1 MRRWQMLLVHVK
13 NRMEMGREVIADRG
27 IWTAKKRYIL
37 NVHNNEGVQY
47 KTPKLKMM
55 GIEAIKSSTPQVVR
69 EKFKEAFRVIVE
81 GTEEDTQKFISD
93 FRSEFKQLPPEDIAF
108 PRGVSNITKWHNTKT
123 VYNKGTPIHVRGAL
137 LFNKQV
143 KKHGLERRY
152 ELVKNGDKIKFCY
165 LKRPNPSGENVVAF
179 PLNLPKEL
187 NLNKYIDYDTM
198 FNKTFLDP
206 LQVILDSVGWEAEA
220 VSSLEDFLLD
230 KC

>member
-1 MRRWQMLLVHVK
+1 MADATGAYE

-55 GIEAIKSSTPQVVR
+55 GIEAIKSSTPQIVR

-93 FRSEFKQLPPEDIAF
+93 FRSEFKQLPPEDISF

-206 LQVILDSVGWEAEA
+206 LQVILDSVGWDAEA
-220 VSSLEDFLLD
+220 VSSLEDFFA
-230 KC
+230 